1 MPEAASSARSGATRS
16 LRLRHSRYLL
26 AAFGFGAVTVLG
38 FGPFYLFPLPVLTLA
53 LLLGLWER
61 APCSRARFLVG
72 FAWGLGFF
80 LGGVSWVYVS
90 LHTFG
95 AMPAPLAALSAFLL
109 CALLALFPG
118 LAGLATGSLGTNATA
133 RALLAFPASWCL
145 SEWIRSWLFTG
156 FPWIALGYS
165 QVPDSPLA
173 GYAPVFGVFGV
184 SLASA
189 LSAGLVYLA
198 WRTRRNHGAL
208 IWAGTLAAL
217 WTLGGVLKTVA
228 WTHPVGEP
236 VSVSLVQGNI
246 PQELKWREDQVRAT
260 LDTYLRLIRS
270 TNSRLVV
277 LPETALPMFYQ
288 DVPSEYLEQVA
299 ALARAAGAD
308 VLIGLPEYGSGPAE
322 YFNSVLSFGTS
333 PRQVYRKHHLVPFG
347 EFVPLKPLFGW
358 FVEVVA
364 IPLLD
369 FSRGALGQR
378 PLAVAGQ
385 KVGVNI
391 CYEDLFGGEII
402 RQLPEATLLVNVS
415 NVAWFGDSLAPAQ
428 HLQISQMRALE
439 SGRPMLRATNTGM
452 TAVIDPSGRV
462 QAVARPF
469 TEAVLRAEVR
479 GYAGS
484 TPFVRWGNTAALVI
498 AGMLLIAALVLRI
511 GLPTD

>member
-1 MPEAASSARSGATRS
+1 MPKSARATRSGAAWF
-16 LRLRHSRYLL
+16 LRLRRIREGL
-26 AAFGFGAVTVLG
+26 AAFGLGAVTVFG
-38 FGPFYLFPLPVLTLA
+38 FAPFHLYPLPVLTLA
-53 LLLGLWER
+53 LLLAIWER
-61 APCSRARFLVG
+61 TPDARARFLAG

-95 AMPAPLAALSAFLL
+95 AMPAPLAALSAFLF

-118 LAGLATGSLGTNATA
+118 FTGLAAGGPGTTATT
-133 RALLAFPASWCL
+133 RALLAFPAAWCL
-145 SEWIRSWLFTG
+145 SEWVRSWLFTG
-156 FPWIALGYS
+156 FPWIAIGYA

-184 SLASA
+184 SLVSA
-189 LSAGLVYLA
+189 FSAGLLSLA
-198 WRTRRNHGAL
+198 WRARRSRRTLA
-208 IWAGTLAAL
+208 WAGGVAAL
-217 WTLGGVLKTVA
+217 WIVGGALKAVA
-228 WTHPVGEP
+228 WTQPVGAP
-236 VSVSLVQGNI
+236 VSVSLIQGNI
-246 PQELKWREDQVRAT
+246 PQEMKWREDQVRAT

-270 TNSRLVV
+270 TDSRLVV
-277 LPETALPMFYQ
+277 LPETALPIYYQ
-288 DVPSEYLEQVA
+288 DVPPEYLELVA
-299 ALARAAGAD
+299 AHARATGAD
-308 VLIGLPEYGSGPAE
+308 VLIGLPEYGTGPAE

-347 EFVPLKPLFGW
+347 EFVPFKPLFGW
-358 FVEVVA
+358 FIEVVA

-369 FSRGALGQR
+369 FSRGTLGQR
-378 PLAVAGQ
+378 PLEVASQ
-385 KVGVNI
+385 KVAVNI
-391 CYEDLFGGEII
+391 CYEDLFGDEII
-402 RQLPEATLLVNVS
+402 RPLPEATLLVNVS

-479 GYAGS
+479 GYTGS
-484 TPFVRWGNTAALVI
+484 TPFVRWGNTAALAL
-498 AGMLLIAALVLRI
+498 AGIMLVAPLVLRRASR
-511 GLPTD
+511 